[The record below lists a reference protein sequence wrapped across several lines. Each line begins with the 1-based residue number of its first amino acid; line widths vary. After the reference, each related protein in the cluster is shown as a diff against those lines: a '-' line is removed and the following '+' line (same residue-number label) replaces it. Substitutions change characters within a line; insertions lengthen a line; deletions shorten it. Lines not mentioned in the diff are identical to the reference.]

1 VLLVFNKELDMTFNL
16 GKRWRQI
23 FTYAVP
29 LSIVLIVAVLL
40 VADGLRS
47 RASQRSKYEVPSDH
61 SAPRMLEF
69 MREMDGSVQAGGFV
83 ESSNAI
89 SVCKAIRQAYEYLE
103 NDSQSLTEAERREA
117 EFCHIKF
124 WGGALIQG
132 SLPATEDE
140 LTSYLAAN
148 RSFIASAKTFG
159 VRESRVTSE
168 AVLLLVEILGKL
180 DEAKNFGHWLS
191 EQLAQRSE
199 FSTDSARITAQKL
212 ASVMNRL
219 EMINTITQLQS
230 FTVDDKQ
237 FDIQSLR
244 GKVVLLEFWGV
255 LCAPCIADIPA
266 LKRIHSAYKD
276 RGFEIVGIAVHDASA
291 RIKNFA
297 SKHQL
302 PWIQLCDD
310 KTAGEECNQGIADRF
325 GVEAIPTTILI
336 DQSGKVVALGVRPLI
351 SDAKRN
357 LESWL
362 EDLLAK

>member
-1 VLLVFNKELDMTFNL
+1 MTFNL

-23 FTYAVP
+23 RVYAVP
-29 LSIVLIVAVLL
+29 LSLVLFVAVLL

-47 RASQRSKYEVPSDH
+47 RAGQRSKYEVPSDH
-61 SAPRMLEF
+61 SATRMLEF
-69 MREMDGSVQAGGFV
+69 MREMDGSVQAGGFF
-83 ESSNAI
+83 ESSNAL
-89 SVCKAIRQAYEYLE
+89 SVCKAIREAYGYLE

-148 RSFIASAKTFG
+148 RSFIASAQTFG
-159 VRESRVTSE
+159 VRESRVSSE
-168 AVLLLVEILGKL
+168 AVLLLAEILGKL
-180 DEAKNFGHWLS
+180 DEAKNFGHWLLG
-191 EQLAQRSE
+191 QLAKHSE

-219 EMINTITQLQS
+219 EMIDTLLQLQS

-244 GKVVLLEFWGV
+244 GKVVLLEFWGIH
-255 LCAPCIADIPA
+255 CAPCIADIPA
-266 LKRIHSAYKD
+266 LKRIHSTYKD

-336 DQSGKVVALGVRPLI
+336 DQSGKVVALGVRPNI
-351 SDAKRN
+351 SDAKRD